1 MILWFLKL
9 KTILAGC
16 VNFEAKHTKSDI
28 SILKLPRPKCLKSTM
43 SYLKNE
49 FYTVLKTIT
58 RC

>member
-43 SYLKNE
+43 SYLKMN
-49 FYTVLKTIT
+49 FIRY
-58 RC
+58 